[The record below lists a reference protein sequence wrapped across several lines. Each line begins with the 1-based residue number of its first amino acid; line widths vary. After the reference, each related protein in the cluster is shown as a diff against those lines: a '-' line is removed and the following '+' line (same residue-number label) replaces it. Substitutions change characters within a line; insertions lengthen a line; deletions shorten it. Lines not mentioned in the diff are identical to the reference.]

1 MWRTRDR
8 ALERGVE
15 PFGRTVELRE
25 NSAPASWP
33 SRPSQGVNELDEGDG
48 SSADRVKRCTRLRSD
63 LKSAEVTAASYARRT
78 VDLPAL
84 FGPTKQT
91 MLSNNTSI
99 PSGPTQPKFAIL
111 MRTSFDVLTEPPI
124 W

>member
-33 SRPSQGVNELDEGDG
+33 SRPSQGVNELDEGDV
-48 SSADRVKRCTRLRSD
+48 SSADRVKHCTRLRSD
-63 LKSAEVTAASYARRT
+63 LKSARATIVNRRSPPSLRGVIL
-78 VDLPAL
+78 VDLIARV
-84 FGPTKQT
+84 G
-91 MLSNNTSI
+91 
-99 PSGPTQPKFAIL
+99 
-111 MRTSFDVLTEPPI
+111 
-124 W
+124 

>member
-1 MWRTRDR
+1 MLAWT
-8 ALERGVE
+8 
-15 PFGRTVELRE
+15 
-25 NSAPASWP
+25 
-33 SRPSQGVNELDEGDG
+33 
-48 SSADRVKRCTRLRSD
+48 RSD

-99 PSGPTQPKFAIL
+99 PSGPMQPKFAIL
-111 MRTSFDVLTEPPI
+111 MRTSFDVLKEPPI